1 MLRGW
6 LGTRNPLMIMYL
18 GWTGVICMLALL
30 SCEAWLSGMAPLKD
44 LVVIVALA
52 ALPLLPILGF
62 HLHQARRVFRAG
74 YTLADMRAALDVERT
89 EHSALVHDAK
99 LGVSHGLLR
108 LLTIT
113 LAGWLVVTLW
123 MLLSEAW
130 NTDNGSVVE
139 VLAESVFT
147 WRVLTPLCITILLGV
162 ASDALNV
169 SSIPASVSQ
178 RLRGGVR
185 SALWR
190 SSLGSWVASI
200 LNAPE
205 R

>member
-6 LGTRNPLMIMYL
+6 LGARNPLMIVYL
-18 GWTGVICMLALL
+18 GWTGVIGTLASL
-30 SCEAWLSGMAPLKD
+30 SIEAWLSGMAPLTD

-74 YTLADMRAALDVERT
+74 YTLADLRAALDLERT

-99 LGVSHGLLR
+99 LGGSHVVLR
-108 LLTIT
+108 LLAFTS
-113 LAGWLVVTLW
+113 AGWLAVTLW
-123 MLLSEAW
+123 TLLSEAW

-139 VLAESVFT
+139 VLAASAFT
-147 WRVLTPLCITILLGV
+147 WRMLAPLCTTILLGFM
-162 ASDALNV
+162 SDTL
-169 SSIPASVSQ
+169 SVSLVPAALSVL
-178 RLRGGVR
+178 LRGGVR
-185 SALWR
+185 STLWR
-190 SSLGSWVASI
+190 SAVGSWVASI